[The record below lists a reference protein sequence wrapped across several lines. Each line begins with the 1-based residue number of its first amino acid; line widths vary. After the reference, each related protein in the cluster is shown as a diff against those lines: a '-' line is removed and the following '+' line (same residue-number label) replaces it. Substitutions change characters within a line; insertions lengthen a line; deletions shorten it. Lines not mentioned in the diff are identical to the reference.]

1 MMLGRNFSGA
11 RMSRAARKGNF
22 TTELM
27 PSEPADQANGNT
39 VTVLANRGG
48 GRFES
53 SEFDFA
59 EFEDV
64 PLLWNS
70 RVTILHEFLNQATGP
85 TLKTHKQC
93 LRRIAMYMRWFASA
107 HGSAPSDANGVDTLF
122 GHEIIV
128 WLAQTTFPEE
138 AKARTVRL
146 YRRFLEAI
154 GVEASCI
161 PTNPFGSKHQS
172 DDAGEALSGHQLRKI
187 LKAAKA
193 EALVIR
199 QRPAEVAMLD
209 AVGRDPRKASG
220 APMGSWENPANRLWV
235 LRNVFRSQIRS
246 HEEWRFEFG
255 KHGEM
260 RGFEGRPGAAIV
272 SADGVTRQV
281 GWKGHLRWLFPW
293 ADDLAPFLVLLLLRT
308 GWNLTTASALKSQ
321 AWHAPYPFASGSEGH
336 DPHVYIVSQK
346 TRGRNS
352 KHVKSK
358 VIKAPSSTRPWSH
371 PYKVL
376 TTVEQLT
383 ADLRVELH
391 RHLSDLRAL
400 PNGDA
405 RTHAEITRLDAIKDD
420 LFLFKTEK
428 AITSL
433 AWEMKNSGANRWLSA
448 FFERNGLP
456 VSVRQLRDAP
466 ILFSYESSG
475 QNLFVA
481 QMIAAHAGEGT
492 TAMYL
497 RRRSTLNKIFDK
509 AVDVFGHSLDLI
521 QRGQLDIPALRDL
534 LKGQGLSDEQV
545 SNLSNDA
552 NQARWGN
559 RCADPTSPPPEFS
572 SGTSPGTPCRS
583 QDCIDGCP
591 HARWFSDSIDHIA
604 RNLVQSEKLLDELG
618 LESTAAS
625 SLESRVERCR
635 ELLSRWPSGAV
646 EEAMVRAQAIPS
658 TVRLDLFLGA
668 AVE

>member
-1 MMLGRNFSGA
+1 
-11 RMSRAARKGNF
+11 MSRAARKGNF
-22 TTELM
+22 TTQPLPGEAVDKA
-27 PSEPADQANGNT
+27 SGST

-48 GRFES
+48 GRVES
-53 SEFDFA
+53 SVFDFA

-64 PLLWNS
+64 PLLWNT
-70 RVTILHEFLNQATGP
+70 RVTILHELLNKATGP

-93 LRRIAMYMRWFASA
+93 LRQISLYVRWFAST
-107 HGSAPSDANGVDTLF
+107 HGDAPTDTGGVDALF

-128 WLAQTTFPEE
+128 WLAQANIAEDM
-138 AKARTVRL
+138 KARTVRL

-154 GVEASCI
+154 GVDGSCI
-161 PTNPFGSKHQS
+161 PTNPFGSKHQG
-172 DDAGEALSGHQLRKI
+172 DDAAEALTGPQLRQI

-199 QRPAEVAMLD
+199 RRPAEVAMMDLT
-209 AVGRDPRKASG
+209 GRDPRRASG
-220 APMGSWENPANRLWV
+220 APMKSWEDPANRLWV
-235 LRNVFRSQIRS
+235 LRNVFHSEIRS

-260 RGFEGRPGAAIV
+260 RGFEGRSGAKIV
-272 SADGVTRQV
+272 SADGVTHQV

-308 GWNLTTASALKSQ
+308 GWNLTTASALRSQ
-321 AWHAPYPFASGSEGH
+321 AWQAPYPFASGSEGH
-336 DPHVYIVSQK
+336 DPHVYVVSQK

-352 KHVKSK
+352 KDVKSK
-358 VIKAPSSTRPWSH
+358 VIKAPSSTKPWSH
-371 PYKVL
+371 PYQVL
-376 TTVEQLT
+376 ATVEQLT
-383 ADLRVELH
+383 ADLRVELR
-391 RHLSDLRAL
+391 RHLSELMAIA
-400 PNGDA
+400 NGDA
-405 RTHAEITRLDAIKDD
+405 TTQAEITRLDAIKDD
-420 LFLFKTEK
+420 LFLFKTEQ

-448 FFERNGLP
+448 FFERNALP
-456 VSVRQLRDAP
+456 ISVRQLRDAP

-481 QMIAAHAGEGT
+481 QMVAAHAGEGT

-497 RRRSTLNKIFDK
+497 RRRSTLNRIFDK

-521 QRGQLDIPALRDL
+521 QHDRLDISKLRNL
-534 LKGQGLSDEQV
+534 LKGQGLSEAQV
-545 SNLSNDA
+545 ANLSDDA

-572 SGTSPGTPCRS
+572 SGTSAGGPCRS

-591 HARWFSDSIDHIA
+591 HARWFSDSIDHVA

-635 ELLSRWPSGAV
+635 ELLSRWPPDAV
-646 EEAMVRAQAIPS
+646 DASIVRARATPPA
-658 TVRLDLFLGA
+658 VRLDLFLGA
-668 AVE
+668 ALQ